1 MQMMGGRK
9 GGEDHASHDN
19 SGGNEENGAQM
30 SGIGNIWVRSKING
44 KERSDTLVVSEVLL
58 LWMWLERR
66 LDEEIRQEN
75 YVEAAALKREM
86 GRVHDQV
93 P

>member
-1 MQMMGGRK
+1 
-9 GGEDHASHDN
+9 
-19 SGGNEENGAQM
+19 M
-30 SGIGNIWVRSKING
+30 SGIGNIWVRSKLNG

-75 YVEAAALKREM
+75 YVEAATLKREM

-93 P
+93 Q